1 MDSRYPRP
9 ETPKRHRQEVFR
21 LEKEWVSPPVV
32 AATTETHPLRR
43 PRGGPALVLFEGEQA
58 KELQDLDD
66 APSRLRRSQFLWV
79 DTDEL
84 TAELAERLASTLR
97 VDERRAHEMLDH
109 GVRGFRDGY
118 DFVRVSMRTPT
129 TESASEVTRLT
140 CVVGDHWALTAHDQP
155 VAVLDDLA
163 ELAAGSGS
171 TGQLTGPSFLA
182 MLFEWVLNG
191 YSSSFEQIEEELEV
205 IDERAMRGSESAE
218 SHIEP
223 LVELL
228 RRAGRLR
235 RDLASHRTALLALT
249 QPELEALGDEQ
260 AAERFRR
267 LLDQFDSAM
276 QTARDARAS
285 VVSSFDVLIAR
296 TGYTTNEIMK
306 VLTLASVIL
315 LPGTLLAGV
324 LGMNFKVPL
333 FTHPQLFWVVIA
345 LILAIALVTP
355 TVAKLRR
362 WI

>member
-1 MDSRYPRP
+1 
-9 ETPKRHRQEVFR
+9 
-21 LEKEWVSPPVV
+21 
-32 AATTETHPLRR
+32 
-43 PRGGPALVLFEGEQA
+43 
-58 KELQDLDD
+58 
-66 APSRLRRSQFLWV
+66 
-79 DTDEL
+79 
-84 TAELAERLASTLR
+84 
-97 VDERRAHEMLDH
+97 
-109 GVRGFRDGY
+109 
-118 DFVRVSMRTPT
+118 
-129 TESASEVTRLT
+129 
-140 CVVGDHWALTAHDQP
+140 
-155 VAVLDDLA
+155 
-163 ELAAGSGS
+163 
-171 TGQLTGPSFLA
+171 

-205 IDERAMRGSESAE
+205 IDERAMRGRGSAE
-218 SHIEP
+218 SRIEP

-260 AAERFRR
+260 AADRFRR

-324 LGMNFKVPL
+324 LGMNFKVSL
-333 FTHPQLFWVVIA
+333 FTHAQLFWAAIA
-345 LILAIALVTP
+345 LIVAIALVTL